1 MMEEVWREEQNWI
14 IRCQEFEVFILVPRT
29 WNKVEGGVE
38 RNVEVKGPNMA
49 AGSRLGSR
57 E

>member
-1 MMEEVWREEQNWI
+1 MERRAKLIWI
-14 IRCQEFEVFILVPRT
+14 IRCQEFEVFMLVPRT
-29 WNKVEGGVE
+29 WNKAEGGVE
-38 RNVEVKGPNMA
+38 RNVQVEGPNMA